1 MGSLLT
7 ALAAAACW
15 GTGDFLGGLTVRR
28 LPVLTVLFVSQAV
41 GLVFVAFVVLAVGN
55 PMPGTPYLLWGLGAG
70 FLSMTGLGFLYTGLA
85 RGRMGVVAPIA
96 AMSATIPV
104 VAGLLEGDRPSL
116 VQLLGVLSA
125 GIGIVLT
132 AREPDRGEDGS
143 RRVAAGVGWALG
155 AAVTLGLYAVFVDRA
170 AAADASWSALTTRVG
185 AMALLVV
192 ALDIARPSFRMD
204 GGRDLVTLSGLG
216 IADNTGNLLFALATT
231 SGLLTLVSILAS
243 LYPVTTVLLARFVL
257 KERASRIQVV
267 GIVFAFV
274 GVALIAAG

>member
-15 GTGDFLGGLTVRR
+15 GAGDFLGGLTVRR
-28 LPVLTVLFVSQAV
+28 IPVLTVLFVSQAV
-41 GLVFVAFVVLAVGN
+41 GLVYVAFVVLAVGN
-55 PMPGTPYLLWGLGAG
+55 PIPDTPYLLWGLGAG
-70 FLSMTGLGFLYTGLA
+70 FLGMTGLGLLYTGLA

-104 VAGLLEGDRPSL
+104 VAGLLEGDRPSSL
-116 VQLLGVLSA
+116 QLLGVVSA

-132 AREPDRGEDGS
+132 AREPDRGEDGT
-143 RRVAAGVGWALG
+143 RKVAAGVGWALG
-155 AAVTLGLYAVFVDRA
+155 AALTLGLYAVFVDRA
-170 AAADASWSALTTRVG
+170 AVADASWSALTTRVG

-204 GGRDLVTLSGLG
+204 GGRDLLTLSGVG

-257 KERASRIQVV
+257 KERASRVQVV